1 MVFVETVLYRRPNF
15 YSWLYICHWM
25 IPFCLLS
32 LLKLDG
38 LSLFLEVSLQ
48 SSISFLNAVIRFSRF
63 MQALN
68 SNLFLL
74 FDPLVVPDLQ
84 SG

>member
-1 MVFVETVLYRRPNF
+1 
-15 YSWLYICHWM
+15 M

-63 MQALN
+63 MQAIIFPKK
-68 SNLFLL
+68 FLEL
-74 FDPLVVPDLQ
+74 SF
-84 SG
+84 SFSIH